1 MIQDFRGDWK
11 QRVLDTFP
19 ERQLY
24 VRSGGEVRSFTL
36 STRQQVAAVS
46 VLSVLVMWFLA
57 SLLNIAWGHN
67 PLRSQSQTMKLREAR
82 LEREL
87 DDLKA
92 REAEIRIQLER
103 ERSTFARATEEFTQ
117 KHETLAQMM
126 DRTGS
131 AAVVRPITSTD
142 ADSSEVVMRP
152 VLRDALPRK
161 ARRSALDTAGTSG
174 DRALSRDY
182 ASLDEKQ
189 NGFLVAA
196 EAETLARIARG
207 RAILAAAELDP
218 AALTADAPGG
228 KGGPA
233 VDASVAP
240 NADGTFGSRIGSI
253 KARLAEAD
261 ALEAALSSVPLGRP
275 VDPDGYRTS
284 NFGMRRDP
292 FTKRPTFHEGLDFG
306 GGRNAPIRATAE
318 GVVTFVG
325 RNGGYGTSIEI
336 DHGHGFTTRY
346 AHLHKTL
353 VKRGD
358 RVTEGQEI
366 AGMGST
372 GRSTA
377 THLHYEV
384 HYQGR
389 VFDPAKFMKA
399 GRYVQ

>member
-36 STRQQVAAVS
+36 STRQQVAGVS
-46 VLSVLVMWFLA
+46 VLSILVMWFLA
-57 SLLNIAWGHN
+57 SLLNIAWGYN

-103 ERSTFARATEEFTQ
+103 ERTSFARATEEFEQ
-117 KHETLAQMM
+117 KHDTLAQIMG
-126 DRTGS
+126 RSGS

-161 ARRSALDTAGTSG
+161 ARRSAIRTTAAG
-174 DRALSRDY
+174 DRALSKDY

-218 AALTADAPGG
+218 TALTADAPGG

-240 NADGTFGSRIGSI
+240 NADGTFGSRISSI
-253 KARLAEAD
+253 KARVAEAD
-261 ALEAALSSVPLGRP
+261 ALDAALDSVPLGSP
-275 VDPDGYRTS
+275 VAPTGYRTS

-292 FTKRPTFHEGLDFG
+292 FTKRPTFHEGVDFG
-306 GGRNAPIRATAE
+306 GGRNSPILATAP
-318 GVVTFVG
+318 GTVTFVG
-325 RNGGYGTSIEI
+325 RNGGYGISIEI

-346 AHLHKTL
+346 AHLQKTF

-384 HYQGR
+384 HYGGR